1 MGQDAKGPLGVN
13 GEKAPVVKNALSELG
28 KPDAG
33 PLILDIMP
41 GSQVRSY
48 SMPVRR
54 HGGAKRRPARD
65 NGLAT
70 VRKDGEE
77 EGGRGGALG
86 RRDPDSHGVSVL
98 VLRRR
103 KSESRGPAGTAG
115 GASSRRRERPGVKRP
130 GARGR
135 PIPLAPT

>member
-1 MGQDAKGPLGVN
+1 MQ
-13 GEKAPVVKNALSELG
+13 
-28 KPDAG
+28 
-33 PLILDIMP
+33 
-41 GSQVRSY
+41 
-48 SMPVRR
+48 
-54 HGGAKRRPARD
+54 
-65 NGLAT
+65 
-70 VRKDGEE
+70 KDGEE

-86 RRDPDSHGVSVL
+86 RRDLDSHGVSVL

>member
-1 MGQDAKGPLGVN
+1 MN

-33 PLILDIMP
+33 PLIQDIMP

-65 NGLAT
+65 NGLADSRPCERT
-70 VRKDGEE
+70 GKRREGEAALWGGGTRTRTE
-77 EGGRGGALG
+77 SAFSFSGGGRA
-86 RRDPDSHGVSVL
+86 R
-98 VLRRR
+98 
-103 KSESRGPAGTAG
+103 A
-115 GASSRRRERPGVKRP
+115 
-130 GARGR
+130 GARRAPPAAR
-135 PIPLAPT
+135 PPDAANVRA